1 MTHNILVVDDE
12 PKLCDLLA
20 SALGQNDVQVFVAG
34 NGLHALKVLEQEDID
49 LVISDWRMPGMDGP
63 ALLAEIKVRYPH
75 VPVIVMTAYSTVK
88 NAVQSMRNGAY
99 DYIAKPFDIDELDI
113 TVAKALQF
121 RDIMRDNA
129 RMRAELDEHAQ
140 FDSLVGD
147 SPAFRKVLQAVD
159 SVRDS
164 SATIL
169 LTGES
174 GTGKEMVARAI
185 HKHGS
190 RADKPFVAVNCAAI
204 PEGLLESEMFG
215 HRKGAFTGA
224 VADRVG
230 RFQQADKG
238 TLFLDEVGDMP
249 LALQAKILRALQE
262 RVIEPVGDPRER
274 KVDVRVIAA
283 TNKNLLEAVANKEFR
298 EDLYYRLNVF
308 PIEMAPLRERVEDIP
323 LLMNELISRMEH
335 EKRGSIRF
343 NSAAIMS
350 LCRHGWPGNVRE
362 LANLVERMAIMHP
375 YGVIGVVELPKKFR
389 YVDDED
395 EQLVDSLRS
404 DMEERVAINGH
415 APDFSNTAMLPPEG
429 LDLKDYLGNLEQ
441 GLIQQALDD
450 ANGIVARAAERL
462 RIRRTTLVEKMRK
475 YGMSRKEG
483 DEQADD

>member
-1 MTHNILVVDDE
+1 MSHNVLVVDDE
-12 PKLCDLLA
+12 PKLCDLLS
-20 SALGQNDVQVFVAG
+20 SALSQNDVQVFTAG
-34 NGLHALKVLEQEDID
+34 NGLQALAILEQQDID

-63 ALLAEIKVRYPH
+63 QLLAEVKQRYPQL
-75 VPVIVMTAYSTVK
+75 PVIVMTAYSTVK

-113 TVAKALQF
+113 TVNKALQF
-121 RDIMRDNA
+121 RDILRDNA
-129 RMRAELDEHAQ
+129 RMRAELDEHQ
-140 FDSLVGD
+140 HVDSLIGD
-147 SPAFRKVLQAVD
+147 SPSFRRVLQAID

-185 HKHGS
+185 HKHGN

-230 RFQQADKG
+230 RFLQADKG

-283 TNKNLLEAVANKEFR
+283 THKNLLEAVANKEFR

-308 PIEMAPLRERVEDIP
+308 PIPLPALRERVEDIAP
-323 LLMNELISRMEH
+323 LARHFAHSLGATAG
-335 EKRGSIRF
+335 KRITGFSPDALQAMAEY
-343 NSAAIMS
+343 N
-350 LCRHGWPGNVRE
+350 WPGNIRE
-362 LANLVERMAIMHP
+362 LQNCVERATI
-375 YGVIGVVELPKKFR
+375 VATSQTI
-389 YVDDED
+389 ED
-395 EQLVDSLRS
+395 S
-404 DMEERVAINGH
+404 D
-415 APDFSNTAMLPPEG
+415 LPPYLFTPQPNQHDAVPQSG
-429 LDLKDYLGNLEQ
+429 PSVPPDLEAALAEVEKAYILAAL
-441 GLIQQALDD
+441 QQA
-450 ANGIVARAAERL
+450 NGVQAAAAQLIGISERSFWYRL
-462 RIRRTTLVEKMRK
+462 KKLNIHVEKIAR
-475 YGMSRKEG
+475 
-483 DEQADD
+483 

>member
-1 MTHNILVVDDE
+1 MSHNVLVVDDE
-12 PKLCDLLA
+12 PKLCDLLS
-20 SALGQNDVQVFVAG
+20 SALTQNDVHVFTAG
-34 NGLHALKVLEQEDID
+34 NGLQALAILEQEDID

-63 ALLAEIKVRYPH
+63 QLLAEVKVRYPQL
-75 VPVIVMTAYSTVK
+75 PVIVMTAYSTVK

-113 TVAKALQF
+113 TVSKALQF
-121 RDIMRDNA
+121 RDIVRDNA
-129 RMRAELDEHAQ
+129 RMRAELDEHQ
-140 FDSLVGD
+140 HIDSLVGE
-147 SPAFRKVLQAVD
+147 SPSFRRVLQAID

-185 HKHGS
+185 HRHGS

-230 RFQQADKG
+230 RFMQADKG

-308 PIEMAPLRERVEDIP
+308 PIPLPALRERVEDIGP
-323 LLMNELISRMEH
+323 LARHFAHNLGATAGKRIS
-335 EKRGSIRF
+335 GFSP
-343 NSAAIMS
+343 SALQAMTQYN
-350 LCRHGWPGNVRE
+350 WPGNIRE
-362 LANLVERMAIMHP
+362 LQNCVERATI
-375 YGVIGVVELPKKFR
+375 VAQSSTI
-389 YVDDED
+389 ED
-395 EQLVDSLRS
+395 S
-404 DMEERVAINGH
+404 D
-415 APDFSNTAMLPPEG
+415 LPPYLFSAQPLQNSSLLTPEVCVPP
-429 LDLKDYLGNLEQ
+429 DLEAALAEVEKAYILAAL
-441 GLIQQALDD
+441 QQAQGVQAAAAQLIGISERSFWYRLKKLDIHVD
-450 ANGIVARAAERL
+450 KIAR
-462 RIRRTTLVEKMRK
+462 
-475 YGMSRKEG
+475 
-483 DEQADD
+483 

>member
-1 MTHNILVVDDE
+1 MSHNVLVVDDE
-12 PKLCDLLA
+12 PKLCDLLS
-20 SALGQNDVQVFVAG
+20 SALSQNDVHVFTAS
-34 NGLHALKVLEQEDID
+34 NGVQALAILEQEDID

-63 ALLAEIKVRYPH
+63 QLLAEVKQRYSH
-75 VPVIVMTAYSTVK
+75 LPVIVMTAYSTVK

-113 TVAKALQF
+113 TVHKALQF
-121 RDIMRDNA
+121 RDILRDNA
-129 RMRAELDEHAQ
+129 RMRAELDQHQ
-140 FDSLVGD
+140 PFDNLIGD
-147 SPAFRKVLQAVD
+147 SPSFRRVLQAID

-224 VADRVG
+224 VTDRVG
-230 RFQQADKG
+230 RFMQADKG

-283 TNKNLLEAVANKEFR
+283 THKNLLEAVANKEFR

-308 PIEMAPLRERVEDIP
+308 PIQLPALRERIEDIAP
-323 LLMNELISRMEH
+323 LARHFAHNLGATAG
-335 EKRGSIRF
+335 KRITGFSPDALQAMAEY
-343 NSAAIMS
+343 N
-350 LCRHGWPGNVRE
+350 WPGNIRE
-362 LANLVERMAIMHP
+362 LQNCVERATI
-375 YGVIGVVELPKKFR
+375 VATSSTI
-389 YVDDED
+389 ED
-395 EQLVDSLRS
+395 S
-404 DMEERVAINGH
+404 D
-415 APDFSNTAMLPPEG
+415 LPPYLFSAQPHQKCGVLESG
-429 LDLKDYLGNLEQ
+429 PSVPPDLEAALAEVEKAYILAAL
-441 GLIQQALDD
+441 QQANGVQAAAAQLIGISERSFWYRLKKLD
-450 ANGIVARAAERL
+450 IH
-462 RIRRTTLVEKMRK
+462 VEKIVR
-475 YGMSRKEG
+475 
-483 DEQADD
+483 

>member
-1 MTHNILVVDDE
+1 MSHNVLVVDDE
-12 PKLCDLLA
+12 PKLCDLLS
-20 SALGQNDVQVFVAG
+20 SALSQNDVHVFTAS
-34 NGLHALKVLEQEDID
+34 NGVQALAILEQEDID

-63 ALLAEIKVRYPH
+63 QLLAEVKQRYSH
-75 VPVIVMTAYSTVK
+75 LPVIVMTAYSTVK
-88 NAVQSMRNGAY
+88 NAGQSMRNGAY

-113 TVAKALQF
+113 TVHKALQF
-121 RDIMRDNA
+121 RDILRDNA
-129 RMRAELDEHAQ
+129 RMRAELDQHQ
-140 FDSLVGD
+140 PFDNLIGD
-147 SPAFRKVLQAVD
+147 SPSFRRVLQAID

-224 VADRVG
+224 VTDRVG
-230 RFQQADKG
+230 RFMQADKG

-283 TNKNLLEAVANKEFR
+283 THKNLLEAVANKEFR

-308 PIEMAPLRERVEDIP
+308 PIQLPALRERIEDIAP
-323 LLMNELISRMEH
+323 LARHFAHNLGATAG
-335 EKRGSIRF
+335 KRITGFSPDALQAMAEY
-343 NSAAIMS
+343 N
-350 LCRHGWPGNVRE
+350 WPGNIRE
-362 LANLVERMAIMHP
+362 LQNCVERATI
-375 YGVIGVVELPKKFR
+375 VATSSTI
-389 YVDDED
+389 ED
-395 EQLVDSLRS
+395 S
-404 DMEERVAINGH
+404 D
-415 APDFSNTAMLPPEG
+415 LPPYLFTAQPNQQCSVLESG
-429 LDLKDYLGNLEQ
+429 PSVPPDLEAALAEVEKAYILAAL
-441 GLIQQALDD
+441 QQANGVQAAAAQLIGISERSFWYRLKKLD
-450 ANGIVARAAERL
+450 IH
-462 RIRRTTLVEKMRK
+462 VEKIVR
-475 YGMSRKEG
+475 
-483 DEQADD
+483 

>member
-1 MTHNILVVDDE
+1 MSHNVLVVDDE
-12 PKLCDLLA
+12 PKLCDLLS
-20 SALGQNDVQVFVAG
+20 SALSQNDVQVFTAG
-34 NGLHALKVLEQEDID
+34 NGLQALAILEQQDID

-63 ALLAEIKVRYPH
+63 QLLAEVKQRYPQL
-75 VPVIVMTAYSTVK
+75 PVIVMTAYSTVK

-113 TVAKALQF
+113 TVNKALQF
-121 RDIMRDNA
+121 RDILRDNA
-129 RMRAELDEHAQ
+129 RMRAELDEHQ
-140 FDSLVGD
+140 HVDSLIGD
-147 SPAFRKVLQAVD
+147 SPSFRRVLQAID

-230 RFQQADKG
+230 RFMQADKG

-283 TNKNLLEAVANKEFR
+283 TNKNLLQAVADKEFR

-308 PIEMAPLRERVEDIP
+308 PIPLPALRERVEDIAS
-323 LLMNELISRMEH
+323 LARHFAHNLGATAG
-335 EKRGSIRF
+335 KRITGFSP
-343 NSAAIMS
+343 SALQAMAQYS
-350 LCRHGWPGNVRE
+350 WPGNIRE
-362 LANLVERMAIMHP
+362 LQNCVERATI
-375 YGVIGVVELPKKFR
+375 VANSSTI
-389 YVDDED
+389 
-395 EQLVDSLRS
+395 QDS
-404 DMEERVAINGH
+404 D
-415 APDFSNTAMLPPEG
+415 LPPYLFSAQPG
-429 LDLKDYLGNLEQ
+429 QSSALLAPGPSVPPDLEAALAEVEKAYILSAL
-441 GLIQQALDD
+441 QQA
-450 ANGIVARAAERL
+450 NGVQAAAAQLIGISERSFWYRLKKLGIHVDKIVR
-462 RIRRTTLVEKMRK
+462 
-475 YGMSRKEG
+475 
-483 DEQADD
+483 

>member
-20 SALGQNDVQVFVAG
+20 SALGQNGIQVFIAG

-121 RDIMRDNA
+121 RDILRDNA
-129 RMRAELDEHAQ
+129 RLRAELDEHAQ

-147 SPAFRKVLQAVD
+147 SPAFRKVLHAVD

-190 RADKPFVAVNCAAI
+190 RADQPFVAVNCAAI

-230 RFQQADKG
+230 RFMQADKG

-283 TNKNLLEAVANKEFR
+283 TNKNLLDAVADKEFR

-308 PIEMAPLRERVEDIP
+308 PIPLPPLRERVEDIAP
-323 LLMNELISRMEH
+323 LARHFAQTLSATAC
-335 EKRGSIRF
+335 KRITGFSPEALQAM
-343 NSAAIMS
+343 AAY
-350 LCRHGWPGNVRE
+350 HWPGNIRE
-362 LANLVERMAIMHP
+362 LQNCVERA
-375 YGVIGVVELPKKFR
+375 
-389 YVDDED
+389 
-395 EQLVDSLRS
+395 
-404 DMEERVAINGH
+404 
-415 APDFSNTAMLPPEG
+415 T
-429 LDLKDYLGNLEQ
+429 
-441 GLIQQALDD
+441 
-450 ANGIVARAAERL
+450 IVAASPVIEDIDLPGYLFASKPSGEGGVAAILSDGPGIPQDLDAALAE
-462 RIRRTTLVEKMRK
+462 VEKA
-475 YGMSRKEG
+475 YILAALHESNGV
-483 DEQADD
+483 QAAAAKIGISERSFWYRLKKLGIQVDKIVR

>member
-1 MTHNILVVDDE
+1 MSHNVLVVDDE
-12 PKLCDLLA
+12 PKLCDLLS
-20 SALGQNDVQVFVAG
+20 SALSQNDVHVFTAS
-34 NGLHALKVLEQEDID
+34 NGVQALAILEQEDID

-63 ALLAEIKVRYPH
+63 QLLAEVKQRYSH
-75 VPVIVMTAYSTVK
+75 LPVIVMTAYSTVK

-113 TVAKALQF
+113 TVHKALQF
-121 RDIMRDNA
+121 RDILRDNA
-129 RMRAELDEHAQ
+129 RMRAELDQHQ
-140 FDSLVGD
+140 PFDSLMGY
-147 SPAFRKVLQAVD
+147 SPSFRRVLQAID

-224 VADRVG
+224 VTDRVG
-230 RFQQADKG
+230 RFMQADKG

-283 TNKNLLEAVANKEFR
+283 THKNLLEAVANKEFR

-308 PIEMAPLRERVEDIP
+308 PIQLPALRERIEDIAP
-323 LLMNELISRMEH
+323 LARHFAHNLGATAG
-335 EKRGSIRF
+335 KRITGFSPDALQAMAEY
-343 NSAAIMS
+343 N
-350 LCRHGWPGNVRE
+350 WPGNIRE
-362 LANLVERMAIMHP
+362 LQNCVERATI
-375 YGVIGVVELPKKFR
+375 VATSSTI
-389 YVDDED
+389 ED
-395 EQLVDSLRS
+395 S
-404 DMEERVAINGH
+404 D
-415 APDFSNTAMLPPEG
+415 LPPYLFSAQPHQQCGVLESG
-429 LDLKDYLGNLEQ
+429 PSVPPDLEAALAEVEKAYILAAL
-441 GLIQQALDD
+441 QQANGVQAAAAQLIGISERSFWYRLKKLD
-450 ANGIVARAAERL
+450 IH
-462 RIRRTTLVEKMRK
+462 VEKIVR
-475 YGMSRKEG
+475 
-483 DEQADD
+483 

>member
-1 MTHNILVVDDE
+1 MTHNLLVVDDE
-12 PKLCDLLA
+12 PKLCDLLS
-20 SALGQNDVQVFVAG
+20 SALSQNGIQVFTAG

-63 ALLAEIKVRYPH
+63 QLLGEIKQRYPQL
-75 VPVIVMTAYSTVK
+75 PVIVMTAYSTVK

-113 TVAKALQF
+113 TVSKALQF
-121 RDIMRDNA
+121 RDILKDNQ
-129 RMRAELDEHAQ
+129 RMRAELAEHQ
-140 FDSLVGD
+140 QIDSLVGD
-147 SPAFRKVLQAVD
+147 SPAFRRVLQAVD
-159 SVRDS
+159 SVRES
-164 SATIL
+164 NATIL

-174 GTGKEMVARAI
+174 GTGKEMVVRAI
-185 HKHGS
+185 HKHGN

-308 PIEMAPLRERVEDIP
+308 PIPLPALRERVEDIA
-323 LLMNELISRMEH
+323 LLARHFAHSLGATAGKRISGFSPEALQAMASYAWPGNIRELQNCVERATIVASGQVIE
-335 EKRGSIRF
+335 EKDLPGYLFGPQAQGTES
-343 NSAAIMS
+343 SAAIS
-350 LCRHGWPGNVRE
+350 VGPQVPSDLE
-362 LANLVERMAIMHP
+362 AALAE
-375 YGVIGVVELPKKFR
+375 
-389 YVDDED
+389 
-395 EQLVDSLRS
+395 
-404 DMEERVAINGH
+404 
-415 APDFSNTAMLPPEG
+415 
-429 LDLKDYLGNLEQ
+429 
-441 GLIQQALDD
+441 
-450 ANGIVARAAERL
+450 
-462 RIRRTTLVEKMRK
+462 VEKA
-475 YGMSRKEG
+475 YILAALQQSNGV
-483 DEQADD
+483 QAAAAQLIGISERSFWYRLKKLGIQVDKIVR

>member
-1 MTHNILVVDDE
+1 MTHNVLVVDDE

-20 SALGQNDVQVFVAG
+20 SALSQNGISVFTAG
-34 NGLHALKVLEQEDID
+34 NGLHALKVLEVEDID

-63 ALLAEIKVRYPH
+63 QLLAEIKSRFPQL
-75 VPVIVMTAYSTVK
+75 PVIVMTAYSTVK

-113 TVAKALQF
+113 TVSKALQF
-121 RDIMRDNA
+121 RDILKDNQ
-129 RMRAELDEHAQ
+129 RLRAELDEHQ
-140 FDSLVGD
+140 QIDSLIGD
-147 SPAFRKVLQAVD
+147 SPSFRRVLQAID
-159 SVRDS
+159 SVRES
-164 SATIL
+164 NATIL

-185 HKHGS
+185 HKHGN

-224 VADRVG
+224 VTDRIG

-238 TLFLDEVGDMP
+238 TLFLDEIGEMP

-308 PIEMAPLRERVEDIP
+308 PIPLPALRERVEDIAP
-323 LLMNELISRMEH
+323 LARHFAHSLGAAAG
-335 EKRGSIRF
+335 KRITGFSPQALQAMAHY
-343 NSAAIMS
+343 S
-350 LCRHGWPGNVRE
+350 WPGNIRE
-362 LANLVERMAIMHP
+362 LQNCVERA
-375 YGVIGVVELPKKFR
+375 
-389 YVDDED
+389 
-395 EQLVDSLRS
+395 
-404 DMEERVAINGH
+404 
-415 APDFSNTAMLPPEG
+415 T
-429 LDLKDYLGNLEQ
+429 
-441 GLIQQALDD
+441 
-450 ANGIVARAAERL
+450 IVASGAVIEDDDLPAYLFASSPAGSGAILNEGTSVPPDLDAALAE
-462 RIRRTTLVEKMRK
+462 VEKA
-475 YGMSRKEG
+475 YILAALAQSNGV
-483 DEQADD
+483 QAAAAQLIAAG

>member
-1 MTHNILVVDDE
+1 MSHNVLVVDDE
-12 PKLCDLLA
+12 PKLCDLLS
-20 SALGQNDVQVFVAG
+20 SALSQNEVHVFTAG
-34 NGLHALKVLEQEDID
+34 NGLQALAILEQEDID
-49 LVISDWRMPGMDGP
+49 LIISDWRMPGMDGP
-63 ALLAEIKVRYPH
+63 QLLAEIKARYPQL
-75 VPVIVMTAYSTVK
+75 PVIVMTAYSTVK

-113 TVAKALQF
+113 TVSKALQF
-121 RDIMRDNA
+121 RDILRDNA
-129 RMRAELDEHAQ
+129 RMRAELDEHQ
-140 FDSLVGD
+140 HIENLIGD
-147 SPAFRKVLQAVD
+147 SPSFRRVLHAID

-164 SATIL
+164 NATIL

-230 RFQQADKG
+230 RFMQADKG

-283 TNKNLLEAVANKEFR
+283 TNKNLLQAVADKEFR

-308 PIEMAPLRERVEDIP
+308 PIPLPPLRERLEDIAP
-323 LLMNELISRMEH
+323 LARHFAHSLGATAG
-335 EKRGSIRF
+335 KRITGFSP
-343 NSAAIMS
+343 SALQAMVQYN
-350 LCRHGWPGNVRE
+350 WPGNIRE
-362 LANLVERMAIMHP
+362 LQNCVERATIVATSHT
-375 YGVIGVVELPKKFR
+375 I
-389 YVDDED
+389 ED
-395 EQLVDSLRS
+395 RD
-404 DMEERVAINGH
+404 
-415 APDFSNTAMLPPEG
+415 LPP
-429 LDLKDYLGNLEQ
+429 YLFTAQASPTNTLLSPGPSVPPNLEAA
-441 GLIQQALDD
+441 LAEVEKAYILAALQQAHGVQAAAAQLI
-450 ANGIVARAAERL
+450 GISERSFWYRL
-462 RIRRTTLVEKMRK
+462 KKLGIHVDKIVR
-475 YGMSRKEG
+475 
-483 DEQADD
+483 

>member
-1 MTHNILVVDDE
+1 MTHNLLVVDDE
-12 PKLCDLLA
+12 PKLCDLLS
-20 SALGQNDVQVFVAG
+20 SALSQNSIQVFTAS

-63 ALLAEIKVRYPH
+63 QLLAEIKQRYPNL
-75 VPVIVMTAYSTVK
+75 PVIVMTAYSTVK

-113 TVAKALQF
+113 TVSKALQF
-121 RDIMRDNA
+121 RDILKDNQ
-129 RMRAELDEHAQ
+129 RMRAELDEHQQ

-147 SPAFRKVLQAVD
+147 SPAFRQVLQAVD
-159 SVRDS
+159 SVRES

-185 HKHGS
+185 HKHGN

-308 PIEMAPLRERVEDIP
+308 PIPLPALRERVEDIAP
-323 LLMNELISRMEH
+323 LARHFAHSLGATAG
-335 EKRGSIRF
+335 KRITGFSPQALQAMA
-343 NSAAIMS
+343 SYT
-350 LCRHGWPGNVRE
+350 WPGNIRE
-362 LANLVERMAIMHP
+362 LQNCVERA
-375 YGVIGVVELPKKFR
+375 
-389 YVDDED
+389 
-395 EQLVDSLRS
+395 
-404 DMEERVAINGH
+404 
-415 APDFSNTAMLPPEG
+415 T
-429 LDLKDYLGNLEQ
+429 
-441 GLIQQALDD
+441 
-450 ANGIVARAAERL
+450 IVARASVIEESDLPGYLFDTPPAGTESSVALSVGPQVPSDLDAALAEVERAYILAALHQSNGVQAAAAQMIGISERSFWYRL
-462 RIRRTTLVEKMRK
+462 KKLGIQVDKIVR
-475 YGMSRKEG
+475 
-483 DEQADD
+483 

>member
-1 MTHNILVVDDE
+1 MSHNVLVVDDE
-12 PKLCDLLA
+12 PKLCDLLS
-20 SALGQNDVQVFVAG
+20 SALTQNDVHVFTAG
-34 NGLHALKVLEQEDID
+34 NGLQALAILEQEDID

-63 ALLAEIKVRYPH
+63 QLLAEVKVRYPQL
-75 VPVIVMTAYSTVK
+75 PVIVMTAYSTVK

-113 TVAKALQF
+113 TVSKALQF
-121 RDIMRDNA
+121 RDIVRDNA
-129 RMRAELDEHAQ
+129 RMRAELDEHQ
-140 FDSLVGD
+140 HIDSLVGE
-147 SPAFRKVLQAVD
+147 SPSFRRVLQAID

-164 SATIL
+164 NATIL

-185 HKHGS
+185 HRHGS

-230 RFQQADKG
+230 RFMQADKG

-308 PIEMAPLRERVEDIP
+308 PIPLPALRERVEDIGP
-323 LLMNELISRMEH
+323 LARHFAHNLGATAGKRIS
-335 EKRGSIRF
+335 GFSP
-343 NSAAIMS
+343 SALQAMTQYN
-350 LCRHGWPGNVRE
+350 WPGNIRE
-362 LANLVERMAIMHP
+362 LQNCVERATI
-375 YGVIGVVELPKKFR
+375 VAQSSTI
-389 YVDDED
+389 ED
-395 EQLVDSLRS
+395 S
-404 DMEERVAINGH
+404 D
-415 APDFSNTAMLPPEG
+415 LPPYLFSAQPLQNSSLLTPEVCVPP
-429 LDLKDYLGNLEQ
+429 DLEAALAEVEKTYILAAL
-441 GLIQQALDD
+441 QQAQGVQAAAAQLIGISERSFWYRLKKLDIHVD
-450 ANGIVARAAERL
+450 KIAR
-462 RIRRTTLVEKMRK
+462 
-475 YGMSRKEG
+475 
-483 DEQADD
+483 

>member
-20 SALGQNDVQVFVAG
+20 SALSQNDIQVFTAS

-63 ALLAEIKVRYPH
+63 QLLAEIKVRFPQL
-75 VPVIVMTAYSTVK
+75 PVIVMTAYSTVK
-88 NAVQSMRNGAY
+88 NAVQSMRNGAF

-113 TVAKALQF
+113 TVSKALQF
-121 RDIMRDNA
+121 REILKDNQ
-129 RMRAELDEHAQ
+129 RMRAELEEHAQ
-140 FDSLVGD
+140 IDSLVGD
-147 SPAFRKVLQAVD
+147 SPTFRQVLQAVD
-159 SVRDS
+159 SVRES
-164 SATIL
+164 NATIL

-185 HKHGS
+185 HKHGN

-230 RFQQADKG
+230 RFMQADKG

-308 PIEMAPLRERVEDIP
+308 PIPLPALRERVEDIAP
-323 LLMNELISRMEH
+323 LARHFAHTMGATAG
-335 EKRGSIRF
+335 KRINGFSPEALQAMA
-343 NSAAIMS
+343 SYS
-350 LCRHGWPGNVRE
+350 WPGNIRE
-362 LANLVERMAIMHP
+362 LQNCVERA
-375 YGVIGVVELPKKFR
+375 
-389 YVDDED
+389 
-395 EQLVDSLRS
+395 
-404 DMEERVAINGH
+404 
-415 APDFSNTAMLPPEG
+415 T
-429 LDLKDYLGNLEQ
+429 
-441 GLIQQALDD
+441 
-450 ANGIVARAAERL
+450 IVASGAVIEEDDLPAYLFASRPAGDGASMGLNESTGVPPDLDAALAE
-462 RIRRTTLVEKMRK
+462 VEKN
-475 YGMSRKEG
+475 YILAALQQSNGV
-483 DEQADD
+483 QAAAAQLIGISERSFWYRLKKLGIHVDKIVR

>member
-1 MTHNILVVDDE
+1 MSHNVLVVDDE
-12 PKLCDLLA
+12 PKLCDLLS
-20 SALGQNDVQVFVAG
+20 SALSQNEVHVFTAG
-34 NGLHALKVLEQEDID
+34 NGLQALAILEQEDID
-49 LVISDWRMPGMDGP
+49 LIISDWRMPGMDGP
-63 ALLAEIKVRYPH
+63 QLLAEVKARYPQL
-75 VPVIVMTAYSTVK
+75 PVIVMTAYSTVK

-113 TVAKALQF
+113 TVSKALQF
-121 RDIMRDNA
+121 RDILRDNA
-129 RMRAELDEHAQ
+129 RMRAELDEHQ
-140 FDSLVGD
+140 HIENLIGD
-147 SPAFRKVLQAVD
+147 SPSFRRVLHAID

-164 SATIL
+164 NATIL

-230 RFQQADKG
+230 RFMQADKG

-283 TNKNLLEAVANKEFR
+283 TNKNLLQAVADKEFR

-308 PIEMAPLRERVEDIP
+308 PIPLPPLRERVEDIAP
-323 LLMNELISRMEH
+323 LARHFAHSLGATAG
-335 EKRGSIRF
+335 KRITGFSP
-343 NSAAIMS
+343 SALQAMVQYN
-350 LCRHGWPGNVRE
+350 WPGNIRE
-362 LANLVERMAIMHP
+362 LQNCVERATIVANSHT
-375 YGVIGVVELPKKFR
+375 I
-389 YVDDED
+389 ED
-395 EQLVDSLRS
+395 S
-404 DMEERVAINGH
+404 D
-415 APDFSNTAMLPPEG
+415 LPPYLFTAQASPTNTLLSPG
-429 LDLKDYLGNLEQ
+429 ACVPPDLEAALAEVEKAYILAAL
-441 GLIQQALDD
+441 QQAHGVQAAAAQLIGISERSFWYRLKKLDIHVD
-450 ANGIVARAAERL
+450 KIVR
-462 RIRRTTLVEKMRK
+462 
-475 YGMSRKEG
+475 
-483 DEQADD
+483 

>member
-1 MTHNILVVDDE
+1 MTHNVLVVDDE
-12 PKLCDLLA
+12 PKLCDLLS
-20 SALGQNDVQVFVAG
+20 SALNQGDIQVFTAG
-34 NGLHALKVLEQEDID
+34 NGLHALKVLEAEDID

-63 ALLAEIKVRYPH
+63 ALLAEVKQRYPNI
-75 VPVIVMTAYSTVK
+75 PVIVMTAYSTVK

-129 RMRAELDEHAQ
+129 RLRAELDEHAQ

-147 SPAFRKVLQAVD
+147 SPAFRRVLQAVD

-185 HKHGS
+185 HKHGN

-283 TNKNLLEAVANKEFR
+283 TNKNLLDAVANKEFR

-308 PIEMAPLRERVEDIP
+308 PIPLPALRERVEDIGP
-323 LLMNELISRMEH
+323 LARHFAQTLSATAG
-335 EKRGSIRF
+335 KRITGFSPEALQAM
-343 NSAAIMS
+343 AAYT
-350 LCRHGWPGNVRE
+350 WPGNIRE
-362 LANLVERMAIMHP
+362 LQNCVERA
-375 YGVIGVVELPKKFR
+375 
-389 YVDDED
+389 
-395 EQLVDSLRS
+395 
-404 DMEERVAINGH
+404 
-415 APDFSNTAMLPPEG
+415 T
-429 LDLKDYLGNLEQ
+429 
-441 GLIQQALDD
+441 
-450 ANGIVARAAERL
+450 IVASSPVIEDIDLPAYLFA
-462 RIRRTTLVEKMRK
+462 
-475 YGMSRKEG
+475 SQPAEG
-483 DEQADD
+483 DVATILSEGSGLPRDLDAALAEVENAYILAALQESNGVQAAAAQKIGISDRSFWYRLKKLKIQVDKIVR

>member
-1 MTHNILVVDDE
+1 MSHNVLVVDDE
-12 PKLCDLLA
+12 PKLCDLLS
-20 SALGQNDVQVFVAG
+20 SALSQNDVHVFTAS
-34 NGLHALKVLEQEDID
+34 NGVQALAILEQEDID

-63 ALLAEIKVRYPH
+63 QLLAEVKQRYSH
-75 VPVIVMTAYSTVK
+75 LPVIVMTAYSTVK

-113 TVAKALQF
+113 TVHKALQF
-121 RDIMRDNA
+121 RDILRDNA
-129 RMRAELDEHAQ
+129 RMRAELDQHQ
-140 FDSLVGD
+140 PFDSLMGD
-147 SPAFRKVLQAVD
+147 SPSFRRVLQAID

-224 VADRVG
+224 VTDRVG
-230 RFQQADKG
+230 RFMQADKG

-283 TNKNLLEAVANKEFR
+283 THKNLLEAVANKEFR

-308 PIEMAPLRERVEDIP
+308 PIQLPALRERIEDIAP
-323 LLMNELISRMEH
+323 LARHFAHNLGATAG
-335 EKRGSIRF
+335 KRITGFSPDALQAMAEY
-343 NSAAIMS
+343 N
-350 LCRHGWPGNVRE
+350 WPGNIRE
-362 LANLVERMAIMHP
+362 LQNCVERATI
-375 YGVIGVVELPKKFR
+375 VATSSTI
-389 YVDDED
+389 ED
-395 EQLVDSLRS
+395 S
-404 DMEERVAINGH
+404 D
-415 APDFSNTAMLPPEG
+415 LPPYLFSAQPHQQCGVLESG
-429 LDLKDYLGNLEQ
+429 PSVPPDLEAALAEVEKAYILAAL
-441 GLIQQALDD
+441 QQANGVQAAAAQLIGISERSFWYRLKKLD
-450 ANGIVARAAERL
+450 IH
-462 RIRRTTLVEKMRK
+462 VEKIVR
-475 YGMSRKEG
+475 
-483 DEQADD
+483 

>member
-1 MTHNILVVDDE
+1 MSHNVLVVDDE
-12 PKLCDLLA
+12 PKLCDLLS
-20 SALGQNDVQVFVAG
+20 SALSQNDVHVFTAS
-34 NGLHALKVLEQEDID
+34 NGVQALAILEQEDID

-63 ALLAEIKVRYPH
+63 QLLAEVKQRYSH
-75 VPVIVMTAYSTVK
+75 LPVIVMTAYSTVK

-113 TVAKALQF
+113 TVHKALQF
-121 RDIMRDNA
+121 RDILRDNA
-129 RMRAELDEHAQ
+129 RMRAELDQHQ
-140 FDSLVGD
+140 PFDNLIGD
-147 SPAFRKVLQAVD
+147 SPSFRRVLQAID

-230 RFQQADKG
+230 RFMQADKG

-308 PIEMAPLRERVEDIP
+308 PIPLPALRERVEDIGP
-323 LLMNELISRMEH
+323 LARHFAHNLGATAGKRIS
-335 EKRGSIRF
+335 GFSP
-343 NSAAIMS
+343 SALQAMTQYN
-350 LCRHGWPGNVRE
+350 WPGNIRE
-362 LANLVERMAIMHP
+362 LQNCVERATI
-375 YGVIGVVELPKKFR
+375 VAQSSTI
-389 YVDDED
+389 ED
-395 EQLVDSLRS
+395 S
-404 DMEERVAINGH
+404 D
-415 APDFSNTAMLPPEG
+415 LPPYLFSAQPLQNSSLLTPEVCVPP
-429 LDLKDYLGNLEQ
+429 DLEAALAEVEKTYILAAL
-441 GLIQQALDD
+441 QQAQGVQAAAAQLIGISERSFWYRLKKLDIHVD
-450 ANGIVARAAERL
+450 KIVR
-462 RIRRTTLVEKMRK
+462 
-475 YGMSRKEG
+475 
-483 DEQADD
+483 